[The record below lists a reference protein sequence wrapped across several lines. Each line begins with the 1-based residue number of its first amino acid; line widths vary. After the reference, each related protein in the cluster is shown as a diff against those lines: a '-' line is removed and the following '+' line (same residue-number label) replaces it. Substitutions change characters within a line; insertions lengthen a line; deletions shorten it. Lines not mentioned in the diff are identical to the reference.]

1 MSVWLVSVHLL
12 NFLVPAAGLGLCLA
26 LCELIAHRKMP
37 WTLTALGAWLVYFL
51 AGVGVSML
59 GLALWGRDGKLVTYL
74 ALVLVT
80 GTLAAW
86 RTRAVR

>member
-1 MSVWLVSVHLL
+1 MSVWLASLHFL
-12 NFLVPAAGLGLCLA
+12 NFLAPAAGLGLCLA
-26 LCELIAHRKMP
+26 LCESFFRRKRP
-37 WTLTALGAWLVYFL
+37 WTLTVLGAGLIYFL

-59 GLALWGRDGKLVTYL
+59 GLAFWGRDGKLATYV

-86 RTRAVR
+86 RTRTAR